1 MVNKDSQFFLFIF
14 LNWLFITAAI
24 CGSVPRTGDL
34 TIQPTHHQRDSF
46 LIYSHSNY
54 QYEVENVTLGDI
66 TDQLSLSFSLPPLS
80 DRPLQTKGF
89 PIPNFPVSI
98 DGNLL
103 LTITGVSWEMV
114 NRIVPEKLTKQIF
127 QFSSRAK
134 IQTDEELP
142 YYSDSASFVTSL
154 MTGVK
159 QGRHNIRNKMWL
171 EIGDGTKYATF
182 VDWVLQFYGYDS
194 FIISGSSQKGYAY
207 LGGGHPEVRALIE
220 KKRNYVAYLDRKTG
234 KFNGV
239 TNKEGTPIENFIN
252 SDLFGDLRKSGHK
265 ITIKNSPNEDALQK
279 NKGYSSS
286 KRVVQI
292 IGKDTSATY
301 DLNDPQQRLFF
312 DELRLYYDITDL
324 DKSFRMQSA
333 TTDLWMFT
341 FVSLEEMDPD
351 SEMFKNSLLLFFKL
365 LPQITNRMMRIYD
378 NRFFFQ
384 FLFTGNEYFNPRI
397 RKEIADLLLKNFHQH
412 IVTDLKATQ
421 VALPEIYLRRNLSLS
436 QIKQICDQIDTQL
449 KLNNFPMKLQCHNN
463 INRLIKEVP
472 PVVSPFYIKNK
483 IQNLKISKN
492 TFTIKKWRFWISL
505 LITLISIDI
514 IRRLLQIKFI
524 FKKK

>member
-1 MVNKDSQFFLFIF
+1 MVNKASQVFLFIF
-14 LNWLFITAAI
+14 LNCLFITTAV

-34 TIQPTHHQRDSF
+34 TIQPTNHQRDSF
-46 LIYSHSNY
+46 LIYSHTNY
-54 QYEVENVTLGDI
+54 EYGVENVTLGDI
-66 TDQLSLSFSLPPLS
+66 TDQLSMSFSLPPLS

-89 PIPNFPVSI
+89 PIPTFPVSI

-103 LTITGVSWEMV
+103 LMITGVSWEMV
-114 NRIVPEKLTKQIF
+114 NRIVPEKLTKEIF
-127 QFSSRAK
+127 QFSSLAK

-159 QGRHNIRNKMWL
+159 QGKHSIRNKMWL
-171 EIGDGTKYATF
+171 EVGDGSKYATF
-182 VDWVLQFYGYDS
+182 VDWVLQFYGHDS
-194 FIISGSSQKGYAY
+194 FIISGSSQKGFAY
-207 LGGGHPEVRALIE
+207 LGGGHLEVLALIE
-220 KKRNYVAYLDRKTG
+220 QKRNYVAYLDRKTG

-265 ITIKNSPNEDALQK
+265 ITINKAPKGKALKK
-279 NKGYSSS
+279 NKGYSSN

-292 IGKDTSATY
+292 IGKDISATF

-341 FVSLEEMDPD
+341 FASLEEMDPD
-351 SEMFKNSLLLFFKL
+351 SEMFRNSLLLFFKL
-365 LPQITNRMMRIYD
+365 LPQITNRMMKIYD

-397 RKEIADLLLKNFHQH
+397 RKEIADSLLKNFHQH
-412 IVTDLKATQ
+412 IVTDLQAAQ
-421 VALPEIYLRRNLSLS
+421 AALPEIYLRRNLSLN
-436 QIKQICDQIDTQL
+436 QIKQICDQIDTHL
-449 KLNNFPMKLQCHNN
+449 KLNNFPIKLQCHNN

-472 PVVSPFYIKNK
+472 PAVSPFYIKNK
-483 IQNLKISKN
+483 IQNLKFSKN
-492 TFTIKKWRFWISL
+492 TITAKRWRFWVL
-505 LITLISIDI
+505 LLTCLISFDVM
-514 IRRLLQIKFI
+514 RRLLKIKFS
-524 FKKK
+524 FEKN